1 MDKILPTTTVK
12 DVLEDSDFAG
22 YETFTIK
29 DNDNG
34 ESIMYRRNEDSVKEF
49 ANRYVKIIEIWDG
62 SERPIIKLK

>member
-12 DVLEDSDFAG
+12 DVLEDKDFIG

-34 ESIMYRRNEDSVKEF
+34 EYIMYRRNEDSVKEF
-49 ANRYVKIIEIWDG
+49 ASRYVKIIEIWDG

>member
-12 DVLEDSDFAG
+12 DVLEDSDFAE
-22 YETFTIK
+22 YETFTVK

-49 ANRYVKIIEIWDG
+49 ANRNVKVIEIWDG
-62 SERPIIKLK
+62 YDRPIIKLK

>member
-12 DVLEDSDFAG
+12 DVLEDSDFTG

-49 ANRYVKIIEIWDG
+49 ASRNVKVIEIWDG
-62 SERPIIKLK
+62 YDRPIIKLK